1 MYFCIFSEHLFIRR
15 PIEDCFWEVM
25 SKNQNQ
31 NIKEISAGI
40 AKKFDGII
48 KNKGLSNTGSATM
61 TVTHIKN
68 DKIRDA

>member
-1 MYFCIFSEHLFIRR
+1 
-15 PIEDCFWEVM
+15 M

>member
-1 MYFCIFSEHLFIRR
+1 
-15 PIEDCFWEVM
+15 M

-48 KNKGLSNTGSATM
+48 KNKGLSNTGSATI

-68 DKIRDA
+68 DKIRDASTQTQSLMKGMLRIDLRML

>member
-1 MYFCIFSEHLFIRR
+1 
-15 PIEDCFWEVM
+15 M
-25 SKNQNQ
+25 SKKQNQ

-48 KNKGLSNTGSATM
+48 KNKGLSNTGSATI